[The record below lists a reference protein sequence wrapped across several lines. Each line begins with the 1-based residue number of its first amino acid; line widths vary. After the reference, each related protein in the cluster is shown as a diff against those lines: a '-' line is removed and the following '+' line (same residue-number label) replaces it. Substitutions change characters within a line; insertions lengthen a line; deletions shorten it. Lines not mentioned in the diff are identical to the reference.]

1 MAHASSAGSLL
12 RIVDGE
18 VQITDDS
25 AATPIL
31 VYGTRYMLVVTEVWN
46 AQFKLIEESKIVEW
60 RNSCLNFDLQGAA
73 DKLKNAP

>member
-1 MAHASSAGSLL
+1 M

-46 AQFKLIEESKIVEW
+46 AQFKLIEESKMVEW

-73 DKLKNAP
+73 GKLKNAP